1 MSLTSKMRERQS
13 PFGYEDDKL
22 WLLTQD
28 ELQAAARL
36 GVPVETIMGKHT
48 LYLGDASKEDTRTIK
63 FYNDG
68 EEIEITA
75 YGVRESVIS
84 DLERKERFNENI
96 GMMLRVAFEFASEMQ
111 ELRKSERNWDLLV
124 GSEGASIIDLEQ
136 SRTVGL
142 CKRTET
148 ARSIITANAV
158 LPFVVET
165 LRRALI
171 DHYEHGVPVPD
182 NVRDLALSI
191 VQVKSDTKESAR

>member
-1 MSLTSKMRERQS
+1 MSLTSKMRDRQS

-75 YGVRESVIS
+75 YGVRESIIS
-84 DLERKERFNENI
+84 
-96 GMMLRVAFEFASEMQ
+96 
-111 ELRKSERNWDLLV
+111 
-124 GSEGASIIDLEQ
+124 
-136 SRTVGL
+136 GL
-142 CKRTET
+142 
-148 ARSIITANAV
+148 S
-158 LPFVVET
+158 
-165 LRRALI
+165 
-171 DHYEHGVPVPD
+171 
-182 NVRDLALSI
+182 
-191 VQVKSDTKESAR
+191 

>member
-84 DLERKERFNENI
+84 DLERKERSNENI
-96 GMMLRVAFEFASEMQ
+96 GMMMRVAFEFASEMQ

-124 GSEGASIIDLEQ
+124 GSEAHRSSISNRAGRSDCARGRRRHAPS
-136 SRTVGL
+136 SR
-142 CKRTET
+142 RT
-148 ARSIITANAV
+148 RSCRSLSRPCAV
-158 LPFVVET
+158 
-165 LRRALI
+165 R
-171 DHYEHGVPVPD
+171 
-182 NVRDLALSI
+182 
-191 VQVKSDTKESAR
+191 